1 MNRVRQWRRPSGRKR
16 PGWGV
21 GQSEIHSSLLLT
33 LFLLSMLTLCVSYME
48 PGYQELRTA
57 ALTLPLVWLA
67 SLIFR
72 LAAQQLAIGDFA
84 HEADTTVCPTGNIQT
99 DYEYLPPR
107 AAFAYGISG
116 QLASIALMSIGLVV
130 NAAIQPESA
139 GAITIYEL
147 LDFKGGWDSQAW
159 ATQIFWVNLLL
170 VVMNLLPTV
179 PFDTRAMAFATFSLR
194 SRSSQEPSV
203 YRKLGQLDSHLAA
216 ILVGVGVTAV
226 VFGIALEI
234 ETLGWT
240 SAAVLACYLVIA
252 SQWEYVRA
260 EELED
265 QYVPI
270 LKPTQHST
278 MHSGHGLPPA
288 SHLGMS
294 FSDPSDQNGGFL
306 SGDEGEIGNKE
317 GGAGHHDERGFATDD
332 LLPGLGFT
340 FDTEEFRGPQS
351 GEDVP
356 AGDFESEHE
365 LVDADETSEEYPPLD
380 VDEILRKVHRDGV
393 RSLTED
399 EHRSLLHA
407 SEQLKERR
415 GLA

>member
-1 MNRVRQWRRPSGRKR
+1 MNRVRQWRRPTGQKR
-16 PGWGV
+16 LGWGV

-33 LFLLSMLTLCVSYME
+33 LFLLSMLTLCISYME

-57 ALTLPLVWLA
+57 AVTIPLVWLA
-67 SLIFR
+67 SLTFR

-84 HEADTTVCPTGNIQT
+84 HEAGTTVCPTGNIQT
-99 DYEYLPPR
+99 DYEYLPPK

-130 NAAIQPESA
+130 NAAIQPETS
-139 GAITIYEL
+139 GAITVYEL

-179 PFDTRAMAFATFSLR
+179 PFDMRAMAFATFSVR
-194 SRSSQEPSV
+194 TRGSQEPSV
-203 YRKLGQLDSHLAA
+203 FRKLGQLDSHLAA

-226 VFGIALEI
+226 MFGVVLEL

-252 SQWEYVRA
+252 SQWEFVRA

-265 QYVPI
+265 QYVPV
-270 LKPTQHST
+270 LKTQSST
-278 MHSGHGLPPA
+278 MHAGHGLPPGP
-288 SHLGMS
+288 HLGMS
-294 FSDPSDQNGGFL
+294 YGDSHDESVDFL
-306 SGDEGEIGNKE
+306 SGNNGDQRNGEDGPGLHE
-317 GGAGHHDERGFATDD
+317 DGFATDD

-340 FDTEEFRGPQS
+340 FDTEGFRSP
-351 GEDVP
+351 P
-356 AGDFESEHE
+356 AGDDTVDSEFEDEDGVVGGGDR
-365 LVDADETSEEYPPLD
+365 VDEFPPVD

-399 EHRSLLHA
+399 EHRTLLNA